1 MSNQYYI
8 DINYAAKSDP
18 YFDKT
23 NSIEIG
29 DLHGVDPKV
38 VLKDIKEL
46 RGTYVNRSNVPR

>member
-38 VLKDIKEL
+38 VLKDIKKL
-46 RGTYVNRSNVPR
+46 RGTYVNQNNWW